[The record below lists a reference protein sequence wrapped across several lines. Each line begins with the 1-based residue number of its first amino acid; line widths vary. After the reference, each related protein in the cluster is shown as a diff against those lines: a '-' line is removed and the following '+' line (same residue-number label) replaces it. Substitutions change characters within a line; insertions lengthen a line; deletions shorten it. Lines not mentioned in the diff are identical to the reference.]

1 MRLGGVGWG
10 GTPVPG
16 FGCPTTPLG
25 PPSWVSRTCWGMTEL
40 GKVGSKVAQRGGGGL
55 QGTPGSGWGCTAPLL
70 VHPSDRT
77 VSGAA
82 HGEEQ
87 SQGCEG
93 ALAPNIPLK

>member
-40 GKVGSKVAQRGGGGL
+40 GKVGSKVAQRGGGVAGDPREWMGL
-55 QGTPGSGWGCTAPLL
+55 YSPTA
-70 VHPSDRT
+70 
-77 VSGAA
+77 GA
-82 HGEEQ
+82 
-87 SQGCEG
+87 SQ
-93 ALAPNIPLK
+93 

>member
-40 GKVGSKVAQRGGGGL
+40 GKVGSKVAQRGGGGCRGP
-55 QGTPGSGWGCTAPLL
+55 QGA
-70 VHPSDRT
+70 D
-77 VSGAA
+77 GAVQPHCWCIPVTGQCQGLHMVRNNPRA
-82 HGEEQ
+82 ARVPW
-87 SQGCEG
+87 SQ
-93 ALAPNIPLK
+93 IYH